1 MCGIS
6 GIFSLSGK
14 TIDNIEN
21 RINLMTKLLN
31 HRGPDQS
38 GVYIS
43 EKKNFALANNRLS
56 IVSPNEKINLPFS
69 KNKND
74 FLSFNGEIYNYLDI
88 RKSLEH
94 KQVKF

>member
-21 RINLMTKLLN
+21 RINLMSKLLN

-56 IVSPNEKINLPFS
+56 ILVKVLKKHYLIKTHTAEINGVRTHLLKRMKTTRRLINIDI
-69 KNKND
+69 KN
-74 FLSFNGEIYNYLDI
+74 
-88 RKSLEH
+88 
-94 KQVKF
+94 

>member
-21 RINLMTKLLN
+21 RINLMSKLLN

-43 EKKNFALANNRLS
+43 EKKNFAL
-56 IVSPNEKINLPFS
+56 
-69 KNKND
+69 
-74 FLSFNGEIYNYLDI
+74 DI
-88 RKSLEH
+88 H
-94 KQVKF
+94 KA